1 MEVWPRIEAMIET
14 HGACALVS
22 VLATQG
28 SAPRE
33 AGARMIVRPD
43 GAFSGS
49 IGGGTLEWQVLAKAQ
64 AMFARGERAVRLID
78 QSLGPDLGQCCGGR
92 VTLAIE
98 VFDRS
103 DLAGVHGLA
112 AAERAGPIA
121 VETILDGERFQRR
134 VVGPGASV
142 GRPDTTHFIEHFGE
156 HAPTILL
163 FGAGHVGR
171 ALVMALAPLPFRVVW
186 NDERANAFPAAV
198 PANVEATAAPW
209 SDILAHP
216 PAGSQVL
223 VMTHSHP
230 LDLEIVAA
238 ALSSDRIAQVGLI
251 GSATKR
257 ARFARRLSERG
268 LPTGRI
274 GDLRCPIGIGGIRGK
289 EPAVIAASVA
299 AECLAL
305 REARSIGQ
313 NRPEARRRA

>member
-1 MEVWPRIEAMIET
+1 MEIWSRIEAMIEA

-33 AGARMIVRPD
+33 AGARMIVQPD
-43 GAFSGS
+43 GAFAGS

-64 AMFARGERAVRLID
+64 AMLSRGERAVRVID

-92 VTLAIE
+92 VTLAVE
-98 VFDRS
+98 VFDRA
-103 DLAGVHGLA
+103 DMAQVRQHA
-112 AAERAGPIA
+112 AAERNGPLT
-121 VETILDGERFQRR
+121 VETTLVGGRYERRA
-134 VVGPGASV
+134 VGAGASID
-142 GRPDTTHFIEHFGE
+142 RPGTEHFIEHFGE
-156 HAPTILL
+156 PAPTILL

-186 NDERANAFPAAV
+186 SDERPRAFPAAI

-209 SDILAHP
+209 SDILAGA

-238 ALSSDRIAQVGLI
+238 ALSSDRIAHVGLI

-257 ARFARRLSERG
+257 ARFARRLAERG

-274 GDLRCPIGIGGIRGK
+274 GDLRCPIGIGAIRGK

>member
-1 MEVWPRIEAMIET
+1 MEVWPRIEAMIEAY
-14 HGACALVS
+14 GACALVS

-28 SAPRE
+28 SVPRE

-49 IGGGTLEWQVLAKAQ
+49 IGGGTLEWQVLARAQ
-64 AMFARGERAVRLID
+64 AMLARGERAARLVD

-98 VFDRS
+98 VFDRTDVAQVS
-103 DLAGVHGLA
+103 LLATAERSGPLAVEATLVADRYERRIVGADASVDRPGTAHFVEHFSEHA
-112 AAERAGPIA
+112 AA
-121 VETILDGERFQRR
+121 
-134 VVGPGASV
+134 
-142 GRPDTTHFIEHFGE
+142 
-156 HAPTILL
+156 ILL

-186 NDERANAFPAAV
+186 NDERENAFPAALPV
-198 PANVEATAAPW
+198 NVEATRAPW
-209 SDILAHP
+209 SDILAHA

-223 VMTHSHP
+223 VMTHSHA

-238 ALSSDRIAQVGLI
+238 ALSSARVVHVGLI

-257 ARFARRLSERG
+257 ARFARRLAERG
-268 LPTGRI
+268 LPAGRI

>member
-1 MEVWPRIEAMIET
+1 MEVWPRIEAMIEA
-14 HGACALVS
+14 HGVCALVS

-64 AMFARGERAVRLID
+64 AMLARAERAVRLVD

-92 VTLAIE
+92 VTLAVEI
-98 VFDRS
+98 FDRT
-103 DLAGVHGLA
+103 DLAQVRDLA
-112 AAERAGPIA
+112 AAERKGPLC
-121 VETILDGERFQRR
+121 VETVLAAERYERRIVGE
-134 VVGPGASV
+134 GASV
-142 GRPDTTHFIEHFGE
+142 DRPGTAHFVEHFGE
-156 HAPTILL
+156 SAPTILL

-186 NDERANAFPAAV
+186 NDERPNAFPAAI
-198 PANVEATAAPW
+198 PANAEVVTTPW
-209 SDILAHP
+209 SSTIASA
-216 PAGSQVL
+216 PAGSQAL

-230 LDLEIVAA
+230 LDLDIVAA
-238 ALSSDRIAQVGLI
+238 ALASDRIGHVGLI

-257 ARFARRLSERG
+257 ARFVRRLGERG
-268 LPTGRI
+268 LPAGRI
-274 GDLRCPIGIGGIRGK
+274 SELRCPIGLGGIRGK

-313 NRPEARRRA
+313 KRPEARRRA

>member
-1 MEVWPRIEAMIET
+1 MEVWRRIEAMIGA

-49 IGGGTLEWQVLAKAQ
+49 IGGGTLEWQILAKAQ
-64 AMFARGERAVRLID
+64 AMLAKGERSARLID

-92 VTLAIE
+92 VTLALEIL
-98 VFDRS
+98 DRS
-103 DLAGVHGLA
+103 DLPLVHVLA
-112 AAERAGPIA
+112 EAERTGPVA
-121 VETILDGERFQRR
+121 VETILDGARFQRR
-134 VVGPGASV
+134 IVGEGALVDRPGTS
-142 GRPDTTHFIEHFGE
+142 RFIDHFGDRP
-156 HAPTILL
+156 PTILL

-171 ALVMALAPLPFRVVW
+171 ALVLALAPLPFRVVW
-186 NDERANAFPAAV
+186 SDERPNAFPAAI
-198 PANVEATAAPW
+198 PANVEATGTPW
-209 SDILAHP
+209 PDAIARA
-216 PAGSQVL
+216 PAGSQAL
-223 VMTHSHP
+223 VMTHSHA
-230 LDLEIVAA
+230 LDLDIVAA
-238 ALSSDRIAQVGLI
+238 ALANDRIVHVGLI

-257 ARFARRLSERG
+257 ARFTRRLTERG
-268 LPTGRI
+268 LPAARI
-274 GDLRCPIGIGGIRGK
+274 ANLRCPIGVGGIHGK